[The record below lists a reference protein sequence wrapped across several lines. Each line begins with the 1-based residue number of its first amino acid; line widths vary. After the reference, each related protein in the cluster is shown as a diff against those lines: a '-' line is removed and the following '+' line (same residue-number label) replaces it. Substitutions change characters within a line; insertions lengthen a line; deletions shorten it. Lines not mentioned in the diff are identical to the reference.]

1 MTDCFQYA
9 NSAKR
14 LTVRRSDT
22 IMDIIMRREMIMKT
36 VYSYDHYY
44 NYREITD
51 ILHEYAEKYP
61 RYARLTSIGKTS
73 EGREMWLLSVS
84 DSECGD
90 FDEKP
95 AYMAVGHVHAGE
107 VTGSMCAMYLADVL
121 LHNTENEEIASL
133 LKNSTFYIM
142 PRPVADGS
150 EYYLTHPDMIRSINQ
165 PYPFESEM
173 PGLVPADLDGDGVI
187 RNMIVKTPF
196 GCWKKDEKDSRLL
209 VRRQADDVCGDFYNV
224 YSEGMINDYDG
235 VHIESAPPKYGL
247 DLNRNYP
254 MNWNPEYRQP
264 GGGIYPGQVIES
276 RNLIEWI
283 STRRNLVST
292 IIFHTFGGMYLYPPA
307 GIPAAQADQK
317 DQEMFKAFMK
327 MAKEE
332 TGYHQLRIKD
342 DFLGLDTD
350 YPANG
355 SLDDY
360 LYHGNGVFCHSVE
373 TWNLADQCGMK
384 PEYPKPLKLTA
395 EEEEDN
401 QRRMLEWVDKN
412 NLNDFYLEWTE
423 FDHPQLGRVEIG
435 GPDKK
440 YLLQNPPVQFLP
452 QEVEKHTRYILR
464 HAKAMPHLAF
474 DRAAAEKLADGL
486 YKVEA
491 VIGNT
496 GYMPTNATN
505 EFNTLKLARDIEVT
519 LTGAEIADGKAV
531 QKIGQLEGYGTVR
544 REYSFFGPSNT
555 ERGPVSKKVVW
566 YVRGEEGSEV
576 TLTAVSQKAGR
587 AQISVRLGE

>member
-1 MTDCFQYA
+1 
-9 NSAKR
+9 
-14 LTVRRSDT
+14 
-22 IMDIIMRREMIMKT
+22 MKT
-36 VYSYDHYY
+36 VQSYDHYY

-51 ILHEYAEKYP
+51 ILQSYADEFP
-61 RYARLTSIGKTS
+61 QYARLTSIGKTT
-73 EGREMWLLSVS
+73 EGREMWLLAVT
-84 DSECGD
+84 DTETGD

-121 LHNTENEEIASL
+121 LHNTEEKEVASL
-133 LKNSTFYIM
+133 LKNSTFYVM

-150 EYYLTHPDMIRSINQ
+150 EYYLTHPDMLRSINV
-165 PYPFESEM
+165 PYPFEKEM

-187 RNMIVKTPF
+187 RNMLVKTPF
-196 GCWKKDEKDSRLL
+196 GCWKKDPNDSRMLL
-209 VRRQADDVCGDFYNV
+209 MRQADDTEGDFYNV
-224 YSEGMINDYDG
+224 YSEGLINDYDG
-235 VHIESAPPKYGL
+235 VHVQPAPAKYGL

-254 MNWNPEYRQP
+254 MNWNPEYKQP
-264 GGGIYPGQVIES
+264 GGGLYPGQVIES

-307 GIPAAQADQK
+307 GIPAAEADRK

-327 MAKEE
+327 IAKEE

-342 DFLGLDTD
+342 DFLGLDSD
-350 YPANG
+350 APANG

-373 TWNLADQCGMK
+373 TWNLSDQCGMK
-384 PEYPKPLKLTA
+384 PEYPKPIKLTP

-401 QRRMLEWVDKN
+401 QRKLLAWVDQN
-412 NLNDFYLEWTE
+412 NLNDFYKEWTE
-423 FDHPQLGRVEIG
+423 FEHPQLGTVEIG

-440 YLLQNPPVQFLP
+440 YLLQNPPVKFLP

-474 DRAAAEKLADGL
+474 SEVRSRKLADDL
-486 YKVEA
+486 YKIEA

-496 GYMPTNATN
+496 GFMPTNATN

-519 LTGAEIADGKAV
+519 LKGAEIADGKAV
-531 QKIGQLEGYGTVR
+531 QKIGQLEGYGTVK
-544 REYSFFGPSNT
+544 REYSFFGPINI
-555 ERGPVSKKVVW
+555 EQGAVSKKVTW
-566 YVRGEEGSEV
+566 FVRGSAGTKI
-576 TLTAVSQKAGR
+576 TLEAVSQKAGR
-587 AQISVRLGE
+587 ASAELVISDVKEGSDDQ

>member
-1 MTDCFQYA
+1 M
-9 NSAKR
+9 NSLQK
-14 LTVRRSDT
+14 
-22 IMDIIMRREMIMKT
+22 
-36 VYSYDHYY
+36 YDHYY
-44 NYREITD
+44 SYQEITD
-51 ILHEYAEKYP
+51 ILHAYAEQYP
-61 RYARLTSIGKTS
+61 RYTRLSSIGKTT
-73 EGREMWLLSVS
+73 EGREMWVLSVS
-84 DSECGD
+84 DTQTGD

-121 LHNTENEEIASL
+121 VHNTEEESIASL

-150 EYYLTHPDMIRSINQ
+150 EYYLTHPDMLRSINQ
-165 PYPFESEM
+165 PYPFETEM

-187 RNMIVKTPF
+187 RNMLVKTPF
-196 GCWKKDEKDSRLL
+196 GCWKKDPKDSRMLL
-209 VRRQADDVCGDFYNV
+209 LRQADDTEGDFYNV

-235 VHIESAPPKYGL
+235 VRIAPAPAKYGL

-254 MNWNPEYRQP
+254 MNWNPEYKQP
-264 GGGIYPGQVIES
+264 GGGLYPGQVSES

-283 STRRNLVST
+283 ASRRNLVST

-307 GIPAAQADQK
+307 GIPAAEADQK
-317 DQEMFKAFMK
+317 DQEMFRAFMK

-342 DFLGLDTD
+342 DFLGLDSKA
-350 YPANG
+350 PANG

-373 TWNLADQCGMK
+373 TWNLAEQCGMK
-384 PEYPKPLKLTA
+384 PEYPKPVKLT
-395 EEEEDN
+395 EEEKEDN
-401 QRRMLEWVDKN
+401 QRKMLEWVDRN
-412 NLNDFYLEWTE
+412 GLNAYYMEWTE
-423 FDHPQLGRVEIG
+423 FDHPQLGKVEIG

-440 YLLQNPPVQFLP
+440 YLLQNPPVQFLM

-474 DRAAAEKLADGL
+474 ADVKTEKLAEGL

-491 VIGNT
+491 VLGNT
-496 GYMPTNATN
+496 GFMPTSATN

-519 LTGAEIADGKAV
+519 LSGAEPADGKAIV
-531 QKIGQLEGYGTVR
+531 KVPQLDGYGTVK
-544 REYSFFGPSNT
+544 REYGFFAPVNM
-555 ERGPVSKKVVW
+555 EQNPVSRKVSW
-566 YVRGEEGSEV
+566 LVRGAEGTEV
-576 TLTAVSQKAGR
+576 KLEAVSQKAGK
-587 AQISVRLGE
+587 ASAAAVLGK

>member
-1 MTDCFQYA
+1 
-9 NSAKR
+9 
-14 LTVRRSDT
+14 
-22 IMDIIMRREMIMKT
+22 MKASRT
-36 VYSYDHYY
+36 YDHYY

-51 ILHEYAEKYP
+51 ILQEYAAQFP
-61 RYARLTSIGKTS
+61 AFTRLTSIGKTT
-73 EGREMWLLSVS
+73 EGREMWVLAIT
-84 DSECGD
+84 DTAAGD

-95 AYMAVGHVHAGE
+95 GYMAVGHVHAGE
-107 VTGSMCAMYLADVL
+107 VTGSMCAMYLADTL
-121 LHNTENEEIASL
+121 LSNLEEESIAAL

-150 EYYLTHPDMIRSINQ
+150 EFYLTHPDMIRSINI

-173 PGLVPADLDGDGVI
+173 PGLSPADIDGDGVI
-187 RNMIVKTPF
+187 RNMLVKTPF
-196 GCWKKDEKDSRLL
+196 GLWKKDPKDSRLL
-209 VRRQADDVCGDFYNV
+209 IRRQADETAGDFYNV
-224 YSEGMINDYDG
+224 YSEGMISEYDG
-235 VHIESAPPKYGL
+235 VQIKSAPQKYGL

-254 MNWNPEYRQP
+254 MNWNPEYKQP
-264 GGGIYPGQVIES
+264 GGGLYPGQVIES

-283 STRRNLVST
+283 SKQRNLVST

-327 MAKEE
+327 ISKEE

-342 DFLGLDTD
+342 DFLGIDSKA
-350 YPANG
+350 PANG

-373 TWNLADQCGMK
+373 TWNLAEQCGMI
-384 PEYPKPLKLTA
+384 PEYPKPKKLTE

-401 QRRMLEWVDKN
+401 QRKMLEWVDKN
-412 NLNDFYLEWTE
+412 GLNDFYKDWTVFE
-423 FDHPQLGRVEIG
+423 HPQLGTVEIG

-464 HAKAMPHLAF
+464 HARTMPHLVF
-474 DRAAAEKLADGL
+474 SETKAEKLAEGL

-491 VIGNT
+491 VLGNT
-496 GYMPTNATN
+496 GFMPTYATS
-505 EFNTLKLARDIEVT
+505 EFVNLKLAKDIEVT
-519 LTGAEIADGKAV
+519 LEGAEIADGKAL
-531 QKIGQLEGYGTVR
+531 QKIGQLEGFSSVKTM
-544 REYSFFGPSNT
+544 YSFFGPANI
-555 ERGPVSKKVVW
+555 EQAPLQKKITW
-566 YVRGEEGSEV
+566 YVRGSEGTEV
-576 TLTAVSQKAGR
+576 TLKAVSQKAGK
-587 AQISVRLGE
+587 ASAKVTL